1 MVINNPMALFVGQ
14 GIVDPV
20 SWPISKYVFILLQ
33 ITLKYQ
39 FDMVFSP
46 LFPLI
51 NQYVLGLLFPNP
63 EAELGGSPK

>member
-14 GIVDPV
+14 GIVAPV

-33 ITLKYQ
+33 ISLKYQ

-46 LFPLI
+46 LSPLI

-63 EAELGGSPK
+63 GAKLGDSPK